1 MTPHNRTLALAHLS
15 ALLALALDADVQ
27 RNEWALLAWIERFAQ
42 DATVL
47 ADELLDDLRQ
57 ELAHER
63 ATSSD
68 F

>member
-15 ALLALALDADVQ
+15 GLLALALDADVQ
-27 RNEWALLAWIERFAQ
+27 RNEWALLAWIEKIAQ
-42 DATVL
+42 GATVL